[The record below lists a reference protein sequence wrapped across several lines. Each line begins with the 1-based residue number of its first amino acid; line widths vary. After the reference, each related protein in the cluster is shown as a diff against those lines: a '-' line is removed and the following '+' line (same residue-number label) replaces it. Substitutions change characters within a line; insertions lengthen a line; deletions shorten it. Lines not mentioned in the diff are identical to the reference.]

1 MRKRAITILS
11 LCSAYILISLTAG
24 ADTARPTAGGIPGSA
39 LVASNSVLEAATAFG
54 NAPLYFI
61 PNQGQKN
68 GRALYYAKARAY
80 TLWLTK
86 QGLVFDSIKR
96 IPGKA
101 QNACERDVSRLIFKG
116 ASPSADLEAE
126 GSTGYT
132 VSYFYG
138 RDADD
143 WKTGLAA
150 SKGVIYRGVYSG
162 IDLKIYGFEREV
174 EYDWIVGP
182 GRDPGKIR
190 MEFQGVRATRID
202 SEGSLIVETPFGE
215 IQHRRPSAYQ
225 TIGGRKVPVEARFHE
240 TADREY
246 GFLVADYDKTQAL
259 VIDPYVLTYSTYLGG
274 SQYDRITKIATD
286 SSKAIYVSGQT
297 ESSDFPLAAGLTRE
311 VVVRKDAFVTKL
323 SPDGR
328 SLVYS
333 AFFPANFCGFIRLA
347 VDSAGSAYLAG
358 STDSRSFP
366 VKNAFQEKT
375 GGYIDG
381 FIVKLKPSGRG
392 IVYSSYIGGGN
403 NDYANCIAVD
413 AKGYAYVGGQTG
425 SYDLPIK
432 KAFQKTYEGYDDGFL
447 LKVAPEGRSL
457 VFATYFGGSL
467 SDIPTGIGLGPD
479 GAITIGG
486 NSYSRDL
493 PLKNPYQKTLKGS
506 ADFFLTQFA
515 PDGQSLIF
523 STYLGGGS
531 WDQLSSL
538 AVDKTGQIVAVGFT
552 NGNFPQKKPIQPAR
566 KGAREGVVAM
576 LSADGRKLLF
586 STYLGGVGNDD
597 CSDVAVD
604 GAGSIYVVG
613 TTYSRDFPR
622 KIPYQK
628 SLKGQIDA
636 FLTILS
642 PSGPSLVFSTF
653 LGGIYHDWGLAVGLD
668 SEGRIYLAGDTNSLD
683 LPVEGP
689 YQKGFGGGTDDGFI
703 SVFKAE
709 TGSTIRKAAQGR

>member
-1 MRKRAITILS
+1 MKKHAIIWLS
-11 LCSAYILISLTAG
+11 FFSAYFLISSAAG
-24 ADTARPTAGGIPGSA
+24 ADSARPPADRIPGSA
-39 LVASNSVLEAATAFG
+39 PAAPNSVLEATPGFF

-68 GRALYYAKARAY
+68 SRALYYAKARAY

-86 QGLVFDSIKR
+86 QGLVFDSLKR
-96 IPGKA
+96 TR
-101 QNACERDVSRLIFKG
+101 NAYERDVSRLIFKG
-116 ASPSADLEAE
+116 ASPNADLAAE

-138 RDADD
+138 RDSDE
-143 WKTGLAA
+143 WKTGLQT
-150 SKGVIYRGVYSG
+150 SRGVIYRGVYSG
-162 IDLKIYGFEREV
+162 IDLKIYSFEREV

-202 SEGSLIVETPFGE
+202 SEGSLIVETAFGE
-215 IQHRRPSAYQ
+215 IKHRRPSAYQ
-225 TIGGRKVPVEARFHE
+225 TIEGRKVPVEARFHE

-246 GFLVADYDKTQAL
+246 GFLVPDYDKTHAL

-274 SQYDRITKIATD
+274 SSWDRILEIATD
-286 SSKAIYVSGQT
+286 SSKAVYVSGQT
-297 ESSDFPLAAGLTRE
+297 ESGDFPLAAGLSRK
-311 VVVRKDAFVTKL
+311 VNVRRDAFVAKL

-333 AFFPANFCGFIRLA
+333 AFFPARFVGSIRLA
-347 VDSAGSAYLAG
+347 VDSAGSAYLVG
-358 STDSRSFP
+358 TTDSSSFP
-366 VKNAFQEKT
+366 VKNAFQEKS

-392 IVYSSYIGGGN
+392 IVYSSYIGGGG
-403 NDYANCIAVD
+403 NDYAHCIAVD
-413 AKGYAYVGGQTG
+413 AKGYAYVAGQTG

-432 KAFQKTYEGYDDGFL
+432 KAFQKNFEGYDDGFL
-447 LKVAPEGRSL
+447 LKVAPDGRSL

-467 SDIPTGIGLGPD
+467 SDIPTGLGLSPD

-486 NSYSRDL
+486 NSYSKDL

-523 STYLGGGS
+523 STYLGGTS

-552 NGNFPQKKPIQPAR
+552 TGNFPQKKPIQPAR
-566 KGAREGVVAM
+566 KGAKDGVVAM

-586 STYLGGVGNDD
+586 STYLGGVGNDE

-604 GAGSIYVVG
+604 GAGSIYVAG
-613 TTYSRDFPR
+613 TTYSRDFPG

-636 FLTILS
+636 FLTVLS
-642 PSGPSLVFSTF
+642 PSGPSLIFSTF
-653 LGGIYHDWGLAVGLD
+653 LGGIYHDWGTAVGLD
-668 SEGRIYLAGDTNSLD
+668 SEGHIYLSGNTNSLD
-683 LPVEGP
+683 FPVEGA
-689 YQKGFGGGTDDGFI
+689 YQEEFGGGTYDGFI

-709 TGSTIRKAAQGR
+709 R